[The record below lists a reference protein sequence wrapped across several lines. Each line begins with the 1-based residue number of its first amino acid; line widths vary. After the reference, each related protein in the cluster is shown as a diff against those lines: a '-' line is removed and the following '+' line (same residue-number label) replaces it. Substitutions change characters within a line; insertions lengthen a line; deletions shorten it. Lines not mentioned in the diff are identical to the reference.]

1 MLDFRL
7 ETFLELC
14 NTKNYTKAAKKL
26 CITQPAVTQHIKYI
40 ESKYNLKLFTYIGK
54 NLILTKSGEEFLN
67 NILQLKTLSNSI
79 ENNINSINTNNKSI
93 SFGATRTIGEFFIPD
108 IVKKYIKEFPSA
120 NLSVLVENTSTLLN
134 MLKNGGIEFA
144 LIEGHFNKSDYE
156 TYLISKE
163 DFVIV
168 LSPDNPLSKKNNL
181 KINDLFTQNLIIREK
196 GSGSREIFELWLYE
210 HGYSYNDFSHFIELG
225 NINLI
230 KDIVKNNLGISLMY
244 KKAIE
249 NELDSNE
256 LTFIEI
262 DKLNLSHEFNF
273 IFLKNSI
280 FSNDYLN
287 FYSYIKKLL

>member
-54 NLILTKSGEEFLN
+54 NLVLTKSGEEFLN

-144 LIEGHFNKSDYE
+144 LVEGHFNKSDYE

>member
-14 NTKNYTKAAKKL
+14 NTKNYTNAAKKL

-93 SFGATRTIGEFFIPD
+93 SFGATRTIGEFFIPP

-156 TYLISKE
+156 TYLISNE

-181 KINDLFTQNLIIREK
+181 KINDLFTQNLVIREK

-262 DKLNLSHEFNF
+262 DKLNLSYEFNF

-287 FYSYIKKLL
+287 FYNYIKKLL

>member
-54 NLILTKSGEEFLN
+54 NLVLTKSGEEFLN

-144 LIEGHFNKSDYE
+144 LVEGHFNKSDYE

-244 KKAIE
+244 KKSIE

>member
-14 NTKNYTKAAKKL
+14 NTKNYTNAAKKL

-93 SFGATRTIGEFFIPD
+93 SFGATRTIGEFFIPP

-181 KINDLFTQNLIIREK
+181 KINDLFTQNLVIREK

-262 DKLNLSHEFNF
+262 DKLNLSYEFNF

-287 FYSYIKKLL
+287 FYNYIKKLL